1 MKLFVLFIYA
11 LAYAFIIFRPQI
23 SSVTTFLFGIV
34 AILLLGEFNFA
45 ELSKIV
51 DFNTLSIL
59 FGMMLTISVL
69 KEHGVFNAIS
79 EKIVNFSKGNMI
91 KAILLIDV
99 AIFLLSSLLDNVT
112 TILIFI
118 PILLYIADITSVDYK
133 LLTINAIFFSN
144 LGGMT
149 TAIGDPPNIVIYAVS
164 KLSFL
169 SFIVNLMPIGI
180 LVLLIQIFMTKKNL
194 KEISYNAEIGENST
208 IKSNLWA
215 LYFAAFMLVVVLMAL
230 HEQIGLELGLI
241 AIMGAT
247 LMLFAEGTDFQ
258 TRISDVD
265 WDTLFLIVG
274 LYMLNAVLEK
284 IQLFAPLINLF
295 SSVKTSI
302 FLPIIVLWSSMLLTG
317 FLSALPVTLMYI
329 TIIRQLVSLGAP
341 TDLYWALALG
351 VGLGGNLTPI
361 ASMCNIV
368 GSNILKKYK
377 KRTLSFSEFSLSM
390 LKPVMLG
397 GIISTVFL
405 VVKYLL

>member
-79 EKIVNFSKGNMI
+79 EKIVKFSKGNMI

-149 TAIGDPPNIVIYAVS
+149 TAIGDPP
-164 KLSFL
+164 
-169 SFIVNLMPIGI
+169 
-180 LVLLIQIFMTKKNL
+180 
-194 KEISYNAEIGENST
+194 IS
-208 IKSNLWA
+208 
-215 LYFAAFMLVVVLMAL
+215 
-230 HEQIGLELGLI
+230 
-241 AIMGAT
+241 
-247 LMLFAEGTDFQ
+247 
-258 TRISDVD
+258 
-265 WDTLFLIVG
+265 
-274 LYMLNAVLEK
+274 LYMQCQN
-284 IQLFAPLINLF
+284 
-295 SSVKTSI
+295 
-302 FLPIIVLWSSMLLTG
+302 
-317 FLSALPVTLMYI
+317 
-329 TIIRQLVSLGAP
+329 LVS
-341 TDLYWALALG
+341 Y
-351 VGLGGNLTPI
+351 
-361 ASMCNIV
+361 
-368 GSNILKKYK
+368 
-377 KRTLSFSEFSLSM
+377 LS
-390 LKPVMLG
+390 
-397 GIISTVFL
+397 
-405 VVKYLL
+405 

>member
-79 EKIVNFSKGNMI
+79 EKIVKFSKGNMI

-118 PILLYIADITSVDYK
+118 PILLHIADITSVDYK

-194 KEISYNAEIGENST
+194 KEISYNTEIAENST

-241 AIMGAT
+241 AIVGAT

-274 LYMLNAVLEK
+274 LYMLNTVLEK

-361 ASMCNIV
+361 ASMCNII

-397 GIISTVFL
+397 GIISTIFL

>member
-1 MKLFVLFIYA
+1 LKLFVLFIYA

-79 EKIVNFSKGNMI
+79 EKIVKFSKGNMI

-194 KEISYNAEIGENST
+194 KEISYNTEIGENST

-274 LYMLNAVLEK
+274 LYMLNAALEK
-284 IQLFAPLINLF
+284 MQLFAPLINLF

-361 ASMCNIV
+361 ASMCNII

-397 GIISTVFL
+397 GIISTIFL